1 MKTSDFDYNL
11 PLERIAQTPIEPRDR
26 SRLMV
31 LDRITASIEH
41 HQFFEILDFL
51 RTGDVLVMNN
61 SRVIPARVY
70 GKKSDT
76 GAKVEMLLL
85 HRRQPNVW
93 QVLLKPGKRVKAG
106 TNVELCDATGK
117 YDGVS
122 AQIIESNEDGTRIVS
137 FSDESAVLKLG
148 EIPLPPYIHV
158 PLVDK
163 ERYQTVYARENGS
176 SAAPTAGLHFTP
188 DLLNKVKAKGVQ
200 CHFVTLHIGL
210 DTFQPVREDDP
221 TQHLIHREFA
231 HLDAETASALSQAKQ
246 EGRRIICVGTTSVRI
261 VEQAAKL
268 SPSGGLK
275 PFEGWVDLFIL
286 PGYRFRMVDAM
297 ITNFHL
303 PKSTL
308 MMLVSAF
315 AGEDLIKRGYQTA
328 IAEKYRFYSF
338 GDAMLI
344 L

>member
-11 PLERIAQTPIEPRDR
+11 PLERIAQTPIEPRDQ

-31 LDRITASIEH
+31 LDRNTGSVAH
-41 HQFFEILDFL
+41 HKFFEVIDFL
-51 RTGDVLVMNN
+51 QSGDVLVMNN
-61 SRVIPARVY
+61 SRVIPARVF

-76 GAKVEMLLL
+76 GARVEMLLL
-85 HRRQPNVW
+85 HRRRPNVW
-93 QVLLKPGKRVKAG
+93 QVLLKPGKRVKVG
-106 TNVELCDATGK
+106 TQVELCDATGA

-122 AQIIESNEDGTRIVS
+122 AHIMESNEDGTRIVS

-148 EIPLPPYIHV
+148 EIPLPPYIHA
-158 PLVDK
+158 LLTDK

-188 DLLNKVKAKGVQ
+188 DLLSKVKAKGVE

-221 TQHLIHREFA
+221 TQHVIHREFA
-231 HLDAETASALSQAKQ
+231 HLDAETADALSKAKV
-246 EGRRIICVGTTSVRI
+246 EDRRIICVGTTSVRI

-268 SPSGGLK
+268 SPSGVIK

-315 AGEDLIKRGYQTA
+315 AGEELIKHAYQTA